1 MGCLFVYLLGYCP
14 EMLTA
19 GPVPP
24 VRCWLWGS
32 MDACSYED
40 RHQVHLCYMS
50 SLAPNLLGNSSL
62 MDVFFFSFVQYHV
75 SLESAFVTL
84 AFATHA

>member
-1 MGCLFVYLLGYCP
+1 MLISKTLKSRPNITWAACSFTCLVIAL
-14 EMLTA
+14 
-19 GPVPP
+19 
-24 VRCWLWGS
+24 RCWLWGS

-62 MDVFFFSFVQYHV
+62 MDVFLFLIHAVSFS
-75 SLESAFVTL
+75 SCAN
-84 AFATHA
+84 

>member
-50 SLAPNLLGNSSL
+50 SLAPSLLGNSSL
-62 MDVFFFSFVQYHV
+62 MDVFLFLIHAVSFS
-75 SLESAFVTL
+75 SCAN
-84 AFATHA
+84 